1 MIKHYNITIS
11 GKVQGVWF
19 RKSAQKEALKWG
31 INGFVMNGND
41 GTVYIE
47 AEGEEK
53 ALDLFVKWCRQ
64 GPEKARV
71 SDLVV
76 KQGELQNF
84 KDFQVMR

>member
-19 RKSAQKEALKWG
+19 RKSAQKEASKWG
-31 INGFVMNGND
+31 IKGFVMNGND

-53 ALDLFVKWCRQ
+53 ALDLFAKWCRQ
-64 GPEKARV
+64 GPERARV
-71 SDLVV
+71 TDLVI
-76 KQGELQNF
+76 KEGELQNF
-84 KDFQVMR
+84 KDFEVMK

>member
-1 MIKHYNITIS
+1 MTKHYKITIS

-19 RKSAQKEALKWG
+19 RKSAHREAEKWG
-31 INGFVMNGND
+31 IKGYVMNGND
-41 GTVYIE
+41 GTVYVE

-71 SDLVV
+71 SDVVV
-76 KQGELQNF
+76 KEGDMENF
-84 KDFQVMR
+84 SEFEVMR

>member
-1 MIKHYNITIS
+1 MTKHYNITIS

-19 RKSAQKEALKWG
+19 RKSAEKEAKKWG
-31 INGFVMNGND
+31 ITGYVMNGND

-47 AEGEEK
+47 AEGDEK

-76 KQGELQNF
+76 QEGEIQNF
-84 KDFQVMR
+84 PDFQVMR